1 MCVCV
6 CVCVCVYMHYSYRFS
21 INLNSFQNK
30 KLTPQPPPK
39 RDLRSQ
45 RTTKGGALSAPY
57 RSKARPERGFKD
69 MKPDPFLSPLKPWD
83 ATDGQLLS
91 FVESPAQVFALCPLP
106 SCIESQPCHFM
117 AERTWAPY
125 PFKPPVFSPGKW
137 KARKTAWGEKQYA
150 RDLAW
155 DWLAKHSINVNC
167 YYWFC
172 YLTHWP
178 GFTKKE
184 MDLG

>member
-1 MCVCV
+1 MFISGKSGWRIYICIYTHTYIYMHIY
-6 CVCVCVYMHYSYRFS
+6 VCVYMHYSYRFS

-39 RDLRSQ
+39 KDLRSKQ
-45 RTTKGGALSAPY
+45 TTKGGALSALY

-91 FVESPAQVFALCPLP
+91 FVESPAQVLALCPLP

-125 PFKPPVFSPGKW
+125 PFKPPVFSPAKW
-137 KARKTAWGEKQYA
+137 KARKTAWGEK
-150 RDLAW
+150 
-155 DWLAKHSINVNC
+155 
-167 YYWFC
+167 
-172 YLTHWP
+172 
-178 GFTKKE
+178 
-184 MDLG
+184 